1 MDRCR
6 EVRLRLSLKKLQFRV
21 REVRFHGHVLSAK
34 GLKADP
40 DKIRAV
46 LDMPNP
52 TDTKGV
58 QRFVG
63 FVNYLS
69 KFMPRLS
76 EVCEPLRRLLDKDVQ
91 WHWLPKHDTAMN
103 EIKTLITA
111 VPVWKYYDIN
121 RPVTIQS
128 DSSQTGLG
136 CCLLQEGQ
144 PVAFASRAL
153 SQTEQNYAQIEKE
166 CLSCVCLSA
175 IPLLPVWEE

>member
-1 MDRCR
+1 M
-6 EVRLRLSLKKLQFRV
+6 LSLKKLQFRV
-21 REVRFHGHVLSAK
+21 REVRFHGHVLSAE
-34 GLKADP
+34 GLKTDP
-40 DKIRAV
+40 DEIRAV

-91 WHWLPKHDTAMN
+91 WHWLPKHDTTMN

-111 VPVWKYYDIN
+111 VPVLKYYDIS

-128 DSSQTGLG
+128 NSRQTGLG
-136 CCLLQEGQ
+136 C
-144 PVAFASRAL
+144 S
-153 SQTEQNYAQIEKE
+153 
-166 CLSCVCLSA
+166 
-175 IPLLPVWEE
+175 IPLLPCTKAPPEHAPYASELLPQSGVQARPRNVHQ